1 MNRTPVTRR
10 RAISAAAVLG
20 AGALV
25 MPLATAVSNAPA
37 AGAQGSHEAHEAHG
51 SHGSHGGGHLPS
63 TRRALALHDHMRRLW
78 EDHIAWTR
86 LAIVV
91 FAAGAPGFDATA
103 ARLLANQDD
112 IGAAF
117 RPYYGRAAAA
127 RLTALLRDH
136 ITIAVELLQAA
147 KAGDTAAFAAAQT
160 RWYANSD
167 AIAAFLAAANPRWW
181 PRQEM
186 RAAMRAHLDQTL
198 AEASH
203 ELNGRYADSVA
214 AYDEIHTHIL
224 AMADVLSSGVSRQFP
239 HRFR

>member
-10 RAISAAAVLG
+10 RAISAAVALG

-25 MPLATAVSNAPA
+25 VPPAAAALDAPA
-37 AGAQGSHEAHEAHG
+37 AGAQGSHGA
-51 SHGSHGGGHLPS
+51 HGSHGGGHLPS

-136 ITIAVELLQAA
+136 ITIAVEILQAA
-147 KAGDTAAFAAAQT
+147 KAGDTAAFAAART

-181 PRQEM
+181 PRREM